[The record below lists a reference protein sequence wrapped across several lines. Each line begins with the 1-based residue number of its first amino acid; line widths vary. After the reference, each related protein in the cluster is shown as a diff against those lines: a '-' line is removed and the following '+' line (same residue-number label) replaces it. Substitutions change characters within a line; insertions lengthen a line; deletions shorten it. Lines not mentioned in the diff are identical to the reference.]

1 MRLKGWPVFW
11 NSGLGVRVGGPIGI
25 QVRTVEA
32 VVREEDQVFFLIEIP
47 LLLCLTVFGSLSLL
61 PT

>member
-1 MRLKGWPVFW
+1 M
-11 NSGLGVRVGGPIGI
+11 GGPIGI